1 MRNDLRNRSG
11 ECADIC
17 VSCYNGTAGTHILQ
31 NAYPQLDTIATADG
45 LRLSPAEDTQNV
57 GLHHLSLDTVGP
69 HLSWNASYIAGAC
82 DCHRPST
89 TGCTSSVARWN
100 KTTASTLVHQSIIQ
114 KRVLHIW

>member
-45 LRLSPAEDTQNV
+45 SPAEDPQN
-57 GLHHLSLDTVGP
+57 GQYP
-69 HLSWNASYIAGAC
+69 A
-82 DCHRPST
+82 
-89 TGCTSSVARWN
+89 
-100 KTTASTLVHQSIIQ
+100 
-114 KRVLHIW
+114 